1 MDWVL
6 IIFGTQVIK
15 KKRPVRPVFPDYLS
29 VSYDY
34 GETVSPEVL
43 LRYRSF
49 ISVKIPRFLLGAS
62 KADSAILS

>member
-6 IIFGTQVIK
+6 IIFGTQVIN
-15 KKRPVRPVFPDYLS
+15 LS

-43 LRYRSF
+43 LRYGSF
-49 ISVKIPRFLLGAS
+49 ISVKIPRFLPGAS
-62 KADSAILS
+62 KADSTILS